1 MRLSMQGSRG
11 GVISHQYESLAR
23 NWWLITPPRGPWIL
37 SRRVSILVL
46 PNYRRDYIYV
56 ISRVVKKRKK
66 NTHSYECR
74 LLADSEYSIYTGYL
88 ESLVFSPG
96 PTIFYDMCLS
106 DSFAFAV
113 SQRHNWHTAVITIAT
128 PSAFYLFPMSL
139 LSSHNILANTFL
151 VAKPSE
157 TRICTKLDSL
167 HHR

>member
-1 MRLSMQGSRG
+1 MQGSRG

-74 LLADSEYSIYTGYL
+74 LLADSEYSIFTGYL

-96 PTIFYDMCLS
+96 PTVFCDMCLS

-113 SQRHNWHTAVITIAT
+113 SQRHN
-128 PSAFYLFPMSL
+128 
-139 LSSHNILANTFL
+139 
-151 VAKPSE
+151 
-157 TRICTKLDSL
+157 
-167 HHR
+167 